1 VTVLDPPR
9 TAPVPPSPPPVHRR
23 VTGTLLRWWRR
34 LTAMRTAI
42 ILLFLLALAA
52 IPGSLLPQR
61 SLSRNAVSQYFT
73 DHPTLAPLLDRLYLF
88 DVFSSPWFAAVYLLL
103 FVSLIGCVLP
113 RAVEHARALRAAPPP
128 APRNLLRLP
137 DSAAVDTPLPGAEA
151 LDVVEEELRVR
162 RFRVVRR
169 EGSARSAG
177 SSGIARSAGSSGIAR
192 SAGSSGIGGPELSA
206 EKGLLKETG
215 NLVFHLSLVAL
226 LLALAGGKLWGY
238 EGSILV
244 TEGQGFCNS
253 FQQYDTYKSG
263 ALVEGSDLT
272 PLCVDLDD
280 FRANYDAD
288 LTASSYTAKISYGAP
303 GQTGRETTI
312 GVNHPLRVDG
322 DRVYVT
328 GHGFSPTFSVAFPD
342 GTSFTDLSVPFLP
355 SDTTTMSSQGALKL
369 PDIPGEKDQLAL
381 EGFFAPTGVTQGGVL
396 TSIDPRP
403 LSPQVA
409 LVAYR
414 GYLGLDSGLPQS
426 VYSLDAGQIDRG
438 ALNRV
443 GAANLAEGQ
452 SLTLDD
458 GTTITFTG
466 YKEFAALQLSHDP
479 GQVWVLVSALAML
492 TGLLG
497 MLLVRR
503 ERVFARVADAPG
515 GGGTVLTLAS
525 LTRGSGDSGPR
536 FAAVTGDLRAALDA
550 RAPAPGP
557 EASRT

>member
-1 VTVLDPPR
+1 
-9 TAPVPPSPPPVHRR
+9 
-23 VTGTLLRWWRR
+23 
-34 LTAMRTAI
+34 MRTAI
-42 ILLFLLALAA
+42 ILLFLLAVAA

-61 SLSRNAVSQYFT
+61 SLSQNQVNGYFT
-73 DHPTLAPLLDRLYLF
+73 DHPTLAPILDKLYLF

-103 FVSLIGCVLP
+103 FISLIGCVLP
-113 RAVEHARALRAAPPP
+113 RGLEHLRALRAAPPA
-128 APRNLLRLP
+128 APRHLLRLP
-137 DSAAVDTPLPGAEA
+137 DSTSVPTPLPGTEA

-169 EGSARSAG
+169 DG
-177 SSGIARSAGSSGIAR
+177 SS
-192 SAGSSGIGGPELSA
+192 GPELSA

-253 FQQYDTYKSG
+253 FQQYDNYSAG
-263 ALVEGSDLT
+263 PLVEGSDLT
-272 PLCVDLDD
+272 PLCINLED
-280 FRANYDAD
+280 FRAQYEED
-288 LTASSYTAKISYGAP
+288 LTASSYTAKITYGAP
-303 GQTGRETTI
+303 GESGRETTI

-328 GHGFSPTFSVAFPD
+328 GHGFSPTFTVTLPD
-342 GTSFTDLSVPFLP
+342 GTSFKDISVPFLP

-369 PDIPGEKDQLAL
+369 PDLPGQSDQLAL
-381 EGFFAPTGVTQGGVL
+381 EGFFAPTGVVQGGVL
-396 TSIDPRP
+396 TSVDPRP
-403 LSPQVA
+403 LAPQVA
-409 LVAYR
+409 IVAYR

-426 VYSLDAGQIDRG
+426 VYSLDSTQIDRG

-458 GTTITFTG
+458 GTTITFSG
-466 YKEFAALQLSHDP
+466 YKEFAALQFSHDP

-492 TGLLG
+492 AGLLG

-503 ERVFARVADAPG
+503 ERFFARVTGAPD
-515 GGGTVLTLAS
+515 GGGTVLSLAS

-536 FAAVTGDLRAALDA
+536 FAALTGDLRAALDA